1 MTSSSVWAQATAA
14 RQAFQTLVNEAG
26 VVVADEGHQIKNPAT
41 KRFAAVTSLKTKRRI
56 ALTGYPLQNNMDEY
70 YTMIMWCMDDLLGDA
85 AYFHDTFS
93 KPIQEGE
100 IAKCIYLCISC
111 CATIIP
117 TASDTSPAVSMGN
130 QSCIIS
136 SSRSISIMPCSG
148 WTMEGLQG
156 YPAQHTCCMP
166 VIHSVQCALRSTCS
180 ESSKVCNNS
189 INCCTLHYQSQC
201 QACSL
206 LPMCRSSGR
215 SIHAPS
221 AAHVS
226 AAECAGKLD

>member
-1 MTSSSVWAQATAA
+1 MTSSSVWAQAIAA

-117 TASDTSPAVSMGN
+117 TASDTSLAVSMGN
-130 QSCIIS
+130 QFCIMS

-180 ESSKVCNNS
+180 ESSKYDMRMQQQ
-189 INCCTLHYQSQC
+189 YQLLYIALSKPVS
-201 QACSL
+201 SL
-206 LPMCRSSGR
+206 QPV
-215 SIHAPS
+215 
-221 AAHVS
+221 AHVQVKWQEHPCS
-226 AAECAGKLD
+226 KCSTCISS